1 MCRWIAYRGDPIFLE
16 DLILKPNNSL
26 IEQSLECLEGK
37 ARTNG
42 DGFGIGWY
50 GLKTEPGVFREVL
63 PAWNDPNLRALA
75 EQINSHLFFAH
86 VRASTGTETARL
98 NCHPFSYGRWL
109 FMHNGQISNY
119 ETCRRKLETLVN
131 DDLYG
136 HRRGSTDSELMF
148 LLMVQNG
155 LEDDPHGA
163 IRKTIEQVTEATERE
178 CGEATLKMTICLS
191 DGNQLY
197 ACRHATTGAPPTLY
211 WQLLGSDLLIA
222 LRTHGRRSRSLDPGR
237 PGRHRH
243 GRQRLHDRPAVPGR
257 KPGSGDRYG
266 NRTPAARPPHFPRL
280 RPHRKV
286 FGSAAALENGAPT
299 GSIGQIPASPQ

>member
-222 LRTHGRRSRSLDPGR
+222 SEPMGDDLEAWIPVDPDAIVTVGNDFTIDPLFQVANPEAETDTETERRQHDRRTSRAFGDTGGFRERRS
-237 PGRHRH
+237 
-243 GRQRLHDRPAVPGR
+243 
-257 KPGSGDRYG
+257 
-266 NRTPAARPPHFPRL
+266 
-280 RPHRKV
+280 
-286 FGSAAALENGAPT
+286 FGERRADW
-299 GSIGQIPASPQ
+299 